1 MSKNLLAEI
10 FSLSAKLVK
19 ISRSSGITLATAES
33 CTGGLIGA
41 AITAT
46 PGSSAVFQGGIIAY
60 DNNVKIN
67 QLSVKLATIKA
78 HGGVSQAVA
87 EEMALG
93 CREALNVDLAI
104 SVTGIA
110 GPGGGTDKKPVG
122 TVWIGLAT
130 KDGVTSALY
139 NFPDL
144 SRNKVRD
151 HACLAAITTLID
163 AVSV

>member
-10 FSLSAKLVK
+10 FSLSSQLVSASRAKGLT
-19 ISRSSGITLATAES
+19 IATAES

-46 PGSSAVFQGGIIAY
+46 PGSSAVYYGGIIAY
-60 DNNVKIN
+60 DNTVKIN
-67 QLSVKLATIKA
+67 QLSVNPESINA
-78 HGGVSQAVA
+78 HGSVSQGVA
-87 EEMALG
+87 EEMAQG
-93 CREALNVDLAI
+93 CREALAVDIAI

-110 GPGGGTDKKPVG
+110 GPEGGTEDKPVG

-130 KDGVTSALY
+130 RDSVTSTRH

-151 HACLAAITTLID
+151 YTCLTAIETLIE
-163 AVSV
+163 AVAD